1 MTDIK
6 KYEESLQ
13 LDLTQITDDLKE
25 LGIHN
30 PQINEDWIATP
41 GGDID
46 TEPDANIAADRA
58 EDWAERRATLATL
71 ETRFNNINRALKK
84 IEEGT
89 YGICEIGNEP
99 IEEDRLAFHPSAR
112 TCKAHINDETQ
123 LPA

>member
-1 MTDIK
+1 MTDTT
-6 KYEESLQ
+6 KYKAALE
-13 LDLTQITDDLKE
+13 LDLAQIVADLKG

-30 PQINEDWIATP
+30 PQVGEDWIATP

-58 EDWAERRATLATL
+58 EDWAERRATTAAL

-84 IEEGT
+84 IEDGVF
-89 YGICEIGNEP
+89 GICEISGAE

-112 TCKAHINDETQ
+112 TCKAHINDEAQ